1 MARKN
6 AIRLYL
12 TGTIG
17 QITVIAII
25 VFLLRKIGIVVD
37 YTTVIGMIAIGIGGI
52 SSAMWGSIVTIRYR
66 KINFK
71 RIVIEFVNIKQ
82 PIFGYLL
89 VFMFLSI
96 EFCYLLMGGM
106 LQVKNWYI
114 PVILFVK
121 AMILSILVYTFF
133 TRMFDFM
140 LPLVVKYSIV
150 AA

>member
-1 MARKN
+1 MDRRN

-52 SSAMWGSIVTIRYR
+52 SSAMWGSIVTVRYR

-71 RIVIEFVNIKQ
+71 RIVIDFVNVKQ
-82 PIFGYLL
+82 PVFSYLL
-89 VFMFLSI
+89 VLMFLSI

-114 PVILFVK
+114 PFILFAK
-121 AMILSILVYTFF
+121 AILFGGIACMSSAVSLF
-133 TRMFDFM
+133 
-140 LPLVVKYSIV
+140 PLKKS
-150 AA
+150 

>member
-1 MARKN
+1 MDNSVDRKN

-17 QITVIAII
+17 QITVIAVI
-25 VFLLRKIGIVVD
+25 VYLLRRMGIVVD

-89 VFMFLSI
+89 VFMYRVLLSI
-96 EFCYLLMGGM
+96 NGWNVTSKE
-106 LQVKNWYI
+106 
-114 PVILFVK
+114 
-121 AMILSILVYTFF
+121 LVYSGYIICKSNFV
-133 TRMFDFM
+133 RWD
-140 LPLVVKYSIV
+140 
-150 AA
+150 

>member
-89 VFMFLSI
+89 VF
-96 EFCYLLMGGM
+96 
-106 LQVKNWYI
+106 
-114 PVILFVK
+114 
-121 AMILSILVYTFF
+121 
-133 TRMFDFM
+133 
-140 LPLVVKYSIV
+140 KYFS
-150 AA
+150 

>member
-37 YTTVIGMIAIGIGGI
+37 YTTIIGMIAIGIGGI
-52 SSAMWGSIVTIRYR
+52 SSAMWGSIVIVRYR

-71 RIVIEFVNIKQ
+71 RIVIDFVNVKQ
-82 PIFGYLL
+82 PVFSYLL
-89 VFMFLSI
+89 VLMFLSI

-114 PVILFVK
+114 PGYIICKSNFV
-121 AMILSILVYTFF
+121 
-133 TRMFDFM
+133 RWD
-140 LPLVVKYSIV
+140 
-150 AA
+150 

>member
-1 MARKN
+1 MDNSVDRKN

-52 SSAMWGSIVTIRYR
+52 SSAMWGSIVTVRYR

-71 RIVIEFVNIKQ
+71 RIVIEFVNIEYYGAAE
-82 PIFGYLL
+82 PPVRCGESH
-89 VFMFLSI
+89 LSGLT
-96 EFCYLLMGGM
+96 E
-106 LQVKNWYI
+106 
-114 PVILFVK
+114 
-121 AMILSILVYTFF
+121 
-133 TRMFDFM
+133 
-140 LPLVVKYSIV
+140 PLRSL
-150 AA
+150 